1 LIWQARQAVLDE
13 EQGSVC
19 DETLPAHA
27 NRHIRDRAISA
38 AAMPV
43 RPPDAQLTV
52 AQLGGMKADDVKRL
66 KG

>member
-1 LIWQARQAVLDE
+1 
-13 EQGSVC
+13 VC